1 VSRST
6 AARAIVITEASSPVA
21 LATAAQ
27 LAAGGHLVLM
37 GTRRTDVCERLAAR
51 LRADGAP
58 AFAAYLDLADPPS
71 VDRFV
76 ESADYLIGAVD
87 VLISAAGLADGR
99 SQARRDRRV
108 DREIGSS
115 WVGAQHLAA
124 QVIPPMISERR
135 GDVVLISPEL
145 VGASSQ
151 AAHRM
156 LDAWAAGLDA
166 EFVGTGVRASVVRS
180 IGNTQVPPGDIGY
193 LIATVLGS
201 PRTHL
206 RVVEVIPPVPAP
218 NLAKEHKSR

>member
-1 VSRST
+1 VSQSG
-6 AARAIVITEASSPVA
+6 ASRAIVITDASSPVA

-27 LAAGGHLVLM
+27 LATGGDLVLM

-51 LRADGAP
+51 LRADGAA

-71 VDRFV
+71 IDRFI

-87 VLISAAGLADGR
+87 VLISDAGLADG
-99 SQARRDRRV
+99 
-108 DREIGSS
+108 S

-124 QVIPPMISERR
+124 QVIPPMINGER

-151 AAHRM
+151 QAHRM
-156 LDAWAAGLDA
+156 LDAWVAGLDA

-180 IGNTQVPPGDIGY
+180 TGSQQVSPGDIGC
-193 LIATVLGS
+193 LIATVLGP

-206 RVVEVIPPVPAP
+206 RVVEVIPPVRAP
-218 NLAKEHKSR
+218 TLAKEHKGR